1 MIRSLFALNVNQQ
14 TFLNTTNATE
24 SFNNLLKNVNE
35 IKNASLTT
43 TIDRLVQLQR
53 QQASAMR
60 GAAKGVRNTWCTP
73 RSQQRPPQSLP
84 ETNEQLLIIKQQNRD
99 EKSTILS
106 GKPATKLPFIDQSTI
121 GAAPLLVAA
130 IAINELT
137 RRNISSETNQ
147 YTQQLEIVGT
157 DNDLLGAALG
167 VIDIEKQ
174 HNNVATNCFNC

>member
-1 MIRSLFALNVNQQ
+1 MVHTSVA
-14 TFLNTTNATE
+14 TT
-24 SFNNLLKNVNE
+24 
-35 IKNASLTT
+35 
-43 TIDRLVQLQR
+43 
-53 QQASAMR
+53 
-60 GAAKGVRNTWCTP
+60 
-73 RSQQRPPQSLP
+73 PPQSLP

-167 VIDIEKQ
+167 VIEQYRHRKTTQQRRDELLQLLKRS
-174 HNNVATNCFNC
+174 NLATISTAHQQIVLVLNAFVVQRNDRHPSTSTPIPKEQLLVNDLGVILV